1 MSTAPATGLLP
12 GRAST
17 IAALERTLGWLATLE
32 DGAHRLVC
40 PDHRLE
46 HTGKSACAA
55 ILALEL
61 FRATG
66 RRAHLDF
73 AVRQGRRLVARLER
87 EGTSPCHTFRPGR
100 HDPFNCSNSVIDG
113 GACADALASLC
124 LAVPHELAADDAAAF
139 RHAALLHTDTYLK
152 YACRDKGIPAQRAW
166 ALTGLASAHAL
177 APNDEW
183 RAAALEAMDLIAGV
197 QRGDGSHPYHPLAW
211 GAEHAGSADASSF
224 YESRVTG
231 FQSFAA
237 ERLGF
242 DTNAEPFAGR
252 ARRALEFV
260 DALIGPDGHKCGVVE
275 AKPWYWGA
283 TSEVVSNVFD
293 AHALASGARAFGRPE
308 FLIAA
313 RRALA
318 AWSAHLLPDGRPQSH
333 TPGPGRGDSYQCAL
347 FWASHACWAARALEF
362 LPEGDDVDEQKSAP
376 RVRWFADT
384 QLARFDTGALSVF
397 VRGARP
403 PGSALHGSPVGN
415 GIVRAVRA
423 NDGNVRAGG
432 AVVLDRCR
440 LSAHEAGE
448 WNGAHGRFEALR
460 GWRAGGD
467 DLRFSVWLAR
477 VAWRRGERL
486 GALALPLRHL
496 ERDVLAFGSARVS
509 SAFCRDVEAR
519 FDGDELVLAGA
530 LARRDGT
537 AVAGTRLER
546 GFALADGALRVDE
559 RLFGAETVRDLSW
572 SAPRAARDVERDGSR
587 ARYRLA

>member
-1 MSTAPATGLLP
+1 MKAVQAQRVLL
-12 GRAST
+12 GRTST

-32 DGAHRLVC
+32 DTDHRLVC
-40 PDHRLE
+40 PDHRIE

-73 AVRQGRRLVARLER
+73 AVRQGRRLVLRLER

-124 LAVPHELAADDAAAF
+124 LAVPHELSAEDLAAF

-177 APNDEW
+177 APNAEW
-183 RAAALEAMDLIAGV
+183 RAAALEALALIAGV
-197 QRGDGSHPYHPLAW
+197 QRADGSHPYHPLAW

-231 FQSFAA
+231 FQMFAA
-237 ERLGF
+237 ERLGI
-242 DTNAEPFAGR
+242 DITREPAAAPLAKGAE
-252 ARRALEFV
+252 RALLFV
-260 DALIGPDGHKCGVVE
+260 EALLGPDGAKCGVVE

-283 TSEVVSNVFD
+283 TTEVVSNVFD

-308 FLIAA
+308 FLVAA

-333 TPGPGRGDSYQCAL
+333 TPGPGRGASYQCAL
-347 FWASHACWAARALEF
+347 FWAAHACWAARALEH
-362 LPEGDDVDEQKSAP
+362 LPEHDDVDTPDLSR
-376 RVRWFADT
+376 RVRWFEDT
-384 QLARFDTGALSVF
+384 QLARFDTAAATVF

-415 GIVRAVRA
+415 GIVRALRP
-423 NDGNVRAGG
+423 DGE
-432 AVVLDRCR
+432 LLLERCR

-448 WNGAHGRFEALR
+448 WNGAHGHFEPLSA
-460 GWRAGGD
+460 WRAGGD
-467 DLRFSVWLAR
+467 DLRFSFWLAR
-477 VAWRRGERL
+477 VAWRRGERQ
-486 GALALPLRHL
+486 GALATPLRHL
-496 ERDVLAFGSARVS
+496 ARDVLAFGSARVS
-509 SAFCRDVEAR
+509 SAFCRDVVAR
-519 FDGDELVLAGA
+519 FDGEELVLEGA
-530 LARRDGT
+530 LARRDGKR
-537 AVAGTRLER
+537 VAGTRVVRRYRL
-546 GFALADGALRVDE
+546 GDGALLVDE
-559 RLFGAETVRDLSW
+559 RVTGADSVRDLSW
-572 SAPRAARDVERDGSR
+572 SAPRAASDVERDGSGVR
-587 ARYRLA
+587 FRLA

>member
-1 MSTAPATGLLP
+1 MKASESQRVLL
-12 GRAST
+12 GRTST

-32 DGAHRLVC
+32 DAQHRLVC
-40 PDHRLE
+40 PDHRIE

-124 LAVPHELAADDAAAF
+124 LAVPHELSAEDLAAF

-183 RAAALEAMDLIAGV
+183 RAAALEALALIAGV
-197 QRGDGSHPYHPLAW
+197 QRADGSHPYHPLEW

-231 FQSFAA
+231 FQTFAA
-237 ERLGF
+237 ERLGI
-242 DTNAEPFAGR
+242 DVAREPAAAPLAARAE
-252 ARRALEFV
+252 RALLFV
-260 DALIGPDGHKCGVVE
+260 EALLGPDGTKCGVVE

-283 TSEVVSNVFD
+283 TTEVVSNVFD

-308 FLIAA
+308 FLVAA

-318 AWSAHLLPDGRPQSH
+318 AWSAHLLPDGRPRSH
-333 TPGPGRGDSYQCAL
+333 TPGPGRGASYQCAL
-347 FWASHACWAARALEF
+347 FWAAHACWAARALEH
-362 LPEGDDVDEQKSAP
+362 LPEHDDVDAP
-376 RVRWFADT
+376 DHTRRVRWFADT
-384 QLARFDTGALSVF
+384 QLARFDTGASTVF

-415 GIVRAVRA
+415 GIVRVVRS
-423 NDGNVRAGG
+423 DGALLV
-432 AVVLDRCR
+432 DRCR

-448 WNGAHGRFEALR
+448 WNGAHGRFEPLA

-467 DLRFSVWLAR
+467 DLRFSFWLAR
-477 VAWRRGERL
+477 VAWRRGERQ
-486 GALALPLRHL
+486 GALATPLRHL
-496 ERDVLAFGSARVS
+496 SRDVLAFGSPRVS
-509 SAFCRDVEAR
+509 SAFCRDVESR
-519 FDGDELVLAGA
+519 FDGEELVLEGA
-530 LARRDGT
+530 LARRDG
-537 AVAGTRLER
+537 ARVAGSRVVRRYRVSE
-546 GFALADGALRVDE
+546 GALLVDE
-559 RLFGAETVRDLSW
+559 RVTGVDSVRDLSW
-572 SAPRAARDVERDGSR
+572 SPLRAASDVERDGSGVR
-587 ARYRLA
+587 FRLA